1 MPRFMSIRIWQRRQ
15 FFWTQDK
22 MYIARGEIL
31 VDTIPLHEI
40 CSVEEMQDDPEAA
53 RNPQTNQFKTSISE
67 KNIGSSETLTNRNQS
82 AEKDQ
87 QKKTASKSSRQSIL
101 QIKTDMNGFNFG
113 RIYYVKPDI
122 GTSGSNIVQHL
133 LGAIST
139 AKDIAE
145 RKSRFQKSQDMVR
158 KVQESLG
165 FQIMVAILIML
176 VSPPPRL
183 DPRPESS
190 SHALSPPTARTSC

>member
-1 MPRFMSIRIWQRRQ
+1 MPTRIWQRRQ
-15 FFWTQDK
+15 IIWTQDT

-40 CSVEEMQDDPEAA
+40 ISVEEMQDDPETS
-53 RNPQTNQFKTSISE
+53 RNPQTNHLKTSAPE
-67 KNIGSSETLTNRNQS
+67 KNPASSDTLPNRNQS
-82 AEKDQ
+82 EKDLLR
-87 QKKTASKSSRQSIL
+87 KNTSKSSRQSIL
-101 QIKTDMNGFNFG
+101 QVKTALDGFNFG

-122 GTSGSNIVQHL
+122 GTSGSNIVQSL
-133 LGAIST
+133 LGAISI

-145 RKSRFQKSQDMVR
+145 RKSRFQKSQEKVR

-176 VSPPPRL
+176 VSPPPPSL
-183 DPRPESS
+183 DPKPSVQLTPLRP
-190 SHALSPPTARTSC
+190 PPHRTSC